1 VRAPAAGPAVV
12 VRRRCDYVDDVE
24 GDAQVRATAA
34 RFGGIVRGFVR
45 NGPAGGNPNYAID
58 FTDRETAKAFLM
70 ELHGEGDPSVT
81 DFDAVY

>member
-1 VRAPAAGPAVV
+1 MFTLNFDTYYG
-12 VRRRCDYVDDVE
+12 DDVDDAKS
-24 GDAQVRATAA
+24 DANVRATTA

-58 FTDRETAKAFLM
+58 FADRETARAFLI